1 MSESR
6 WQRELREQDDPP
18 GPGLFVSASPSDGRK
33 SRRRRCNAALR
44 DRRTTDACSRTDVD
58 LSICSRSLAAA
69 RIPISGDLRFVS
81 FRVMGGG
88 RSRTRRDRGR
98 AKDRSQER
106 SQIVFHLLS
115 FSRTIFRT
123 STVLF
128 ISILNPVMRKTS
140 CLTFG
145 FLSSPP
151 RAWARLRG
159 RTHRL

>member
-1 MSESR
+1 M
-6 WQRELREQDDPP
+6 QCGAP
-18 GPGLFVSASPSDGRK
+18 GSTDDGRVLADG
-33 SRRRRCNAALR
+33 RRSVCPSARA
-44 DRRTTDACSRTDVD
+44 
-58 LSICSRSLAAA
+58 RSLP
-69 RIPISGDLRFVS
+69 RGLPISGDLRFVS

-88 RSRTRRDRGR
+88 RLRTRRDRGR

-123 STVLF
+123 RTSRVLF

-140 CLTFG
+140 NLTFG

-151 RAWARLRG
+151 VPRPVIEAARIAFEQHKFFFAFSASSLSAKR
-159 RTHRL
+159 

>member
-18 GPGLFVSASPSDGRK
+18 GPGLFDSASPSDGRK
-33 SRRRRCNAALR
+33 SRRRRCNAVLR
-44 DRRTTDACSRTDVD
+44 VRRTTDACSRTDVD

-123 STVLF
+123 SPVLF
-128 ISILNPVMRKTS
+128 ISILNPLMRKTS

-145 FLSSPP
+145 FLSSPS
-151 RAWARLRG
+151 RATARL
-159 RTHRL
+159 